1 MQIDRKTNIK
11 EPEKIKRYVDRQKDK
26 DEANQRKLKYT
37 KIDRKTNIKPTREK
51 LKDMQILQIER
62 QR

>member
-26 DEANQRKLKYT
+26 DKANQRKL
-37 KIDRKTNIKPTREK
+37 NICR
-51 LKDMQILQIER
+51 QIER

>member
-26 DEANQRKLKYT
+26 DEANQRKLKYI
-37 KIDRKTNIKPTREK
+37 KIDRKTNIKEQEK
-51 LKDMQILQIER
+51 IK
-62 QR
+62 